1 MAFSLGRASLRFR
14 IFIGLVACLLIA
26 GLSGLIAERLLRSD
40 DLEHPA
46 RTTARTIQTSLEAA
60 WDDESQRSQVL
71 QNARKATGLD
81 LSLIEDRT
89 KLPPPAR
96 RALRRETIT
105 FGKNGQVYIPISKN
119 GDVVAL
125 VLYQAPTGKPGWDAL
140 IVLTVVL
147 LALAIL
153 AYALSK
159 RLTSPLEAVA
169 TAARQFGEG
178 RLNSRAGSGAQ
189 AGSREVADVG
199 ASFDQMAA
207 RIEHLV
213 LDQRALLQAI
223 SHELRSPLGRA
234 LLGLEIAK
242 DRSEPKAHAALLKVE
257 QELGAV
263 DAILGDLLLSA
274 RSGLSELHKQD
285 HDVNAWLTSFQE
297 AQNANNVSLQF
308 EALPHPLSA
317 SFDEKL
323 ITLALSNLIRNAYQY
338 GHPKQ
343 TPLMLRV
350 SSDEK
355 TVRFALYDA
364 GSGFAPGLLQK
375 AFEPFVRGD
384 AARSPTG
391 GTGLGLSLV
400 KRIAEAHGGSAGAEN
415 TKDSPVGAMVWITL
429 ARA

>member
-1 MAFSLGRASLRFR
+1 MAFTLGLASLRLR
-14 IFIGLVACLLIA
+14 IFIGLLACLLVA

-40 DLEHPA
+40 DLDHPA
-46 RTTARTIQTSLEAA
+46 RTTARTIQASLEAA

-96 RALRRETIT
+96 RALKRETIT
-105 FGKNGQVYIPISKN
+105 FGKNGQVYIPISKG

-125 VLYQAPTGKPGWDAL
+125 VLYQAPTGKPVWDAL
-140 IVLTVVL
+140 VVLTVVL
-147 LALAIL
+147 LALAML
-153 AYALSK
+153 AYALSR

-169 TAARQFGEG
+169 IAAKQFGEG
-178 RLNSRAGSGAQ
+178 KLASRAGAGAQ
-189 AGSREVADVG
+189 EGSREVAEVG
-199 ASFDQMAA
+199 AAFDQMAA

-234 LLGLEIAK
+234 RVGLEIAK
-242 DRSEPKAHAALLKVE
+242 DRSETITHKALLKVE

-274 RSGLSELHKQD
+274 RSGLSELHKTN
-285 HDVNAWLTSFQE
+285 HDVNAWVRAFLD
-297 AQNANNVSLQF
+297 AQNPDVIVHLEAFGESL
-308 EALPHPLSA
+308 EV

-343 TPLMLRV
+343 SPLRLSV
-350 SSDEK
+350 SRDET
-355 TVRFALYDA
+355 TVRFAVRDR
-364 GSGFAPGLLQK
+364 GSGFASDLLPK

-384 AARSPTG
+384 AARSPAG

-415 TKDSPVGAMVWITL
+415 ATGAESGATVWISI
-429 ARA
+429 ARG

>member
-1 MAFSLGRASLRFR
+1 MAFTLGLASLRLR
-14 IFIGLVACLLIA
+14 IFIGLLACLLVA

-46 RTTARTIQTSLEAA
+46 RTTARTIQASLEAA

-81 LSLIEDRT
+81 LSLIEERT

-96 RALRRETIT
+96 RALKRETIT

-125 VLYQAPTGKPGWDAL
+125 VLYQAPTGKPAWDAVV
-140 IVLTVVL
+140 VLTVVL

-169 TAARQFGEG
+169 IAAKQFGEG
-178 RLNSRAGSGAQ
+178 QLASRAGAGAQ
-189 AGSREVADVG
+189 EGSQEVAEVG
-199 ASFDQMAA
+199 AAFDQMAA

-234 LLGLEIAK
+234 RVGLEIAK
-242 DRSEPKAHAALLKVE
+242 DRSESTTQATLLKVE
-257 QELGAV
+257 RELSSV
-263 DAILGDLLLSA
+263 DTILGDLLLSA
-274 RSGLSELHKQD
+274 RSGLSELHKTK
-285 HDVNAWLTSFQE
+285 HDVNGWVKAFLD
-297 AQNANNVSLQF
+297 AQNVDVSLQ
-308 EALPHPLSA
+308 LDPLNESIEV

-343 TPLMLRV
+343 TPLWLRV
-350 SSDEK
+350 SRDEN
-355 TVRFALYDA
+355 TVRFALCDK
-364 GSGFAPGLLQK
+364 GSGFASELLQK

-384 AARSPTG
+384 AARSPAG

-415 TKDSPVGAMVWITL
+415 TEDAGGATVWISI
-429 ARA
+429 AR